1 MRKIII
7 FTAIFSLG
15 MLFLSGSELGNLNLK
30 GIEYIITAV
39 QFNGVIYGEAY
50 EDRSEETFKEF
61 NLEEAAA
68 KLKEGGIPL
77 DRENIRGIY
86 RQMETQLQ
94 KAELKILK
102 MKKYSDEKTTV
113 IPTLTAGVDIAPIG
127 TSAASAAGATGATG
141 VTGATG
147 TASAA
152 SVDMYVVVVH
162 MTLSKWFSN
171 WIGSTRI
178 LAPVYT
184 WSEKKIT
191 TASPGELLKTI
202 ETTVTQLTGV
212 FIKELKQA
220 GQEVILEPTLA
231 PEKVV
236 EKVPEKATAPV
247 KPATVKKTVPVKKK
261 RTSTKKKKVKK

>member
-1 MRKIII
+1 MKKIIS
-7 FTAIFSLG
+7 FTTIFSLG

-50 EDRSEETFKEF
+50 EDRTEETFKEF
-61 NLEEAAA
+61 NLEEALA

-77 DRENIRGIY
+77 DRENIRGVY
-86 RQMETQLQ
+86 RQMGTQLQ
-94 KAELKILK
+94 NAGLKILK

-113 IPTLTAGVDIAPIG
+113 IPTLTAGIDIIPIG
-127 TSAASAAGATGATG
+127 GGAAGASGA
-141 VTGATG
+141 AG
-147 TASAA
+147 TAGAEL
-152 SVDMYVVVVH
+152 YVVVVH

-171 WIGSTRI
+171 WTGSTRI

-191 TASPGELLKTI
+191 TAPPGELLKTI
-202 ETTVTQLTGV
+202 ETTVTQLTGE
-212 FIKELKQA
+212 FIKELRA
-220 GQEVILEPTLA
+220 SNQEVKPGPE

-236 EKVPEKATAPV
+236 EKVKEPVKAPV
-247 KPATVKKTVPVKKK
+247 TVKKTVPVKKK
-261 RTSTKKKKVKK
+261 HTHTKKKKVKK